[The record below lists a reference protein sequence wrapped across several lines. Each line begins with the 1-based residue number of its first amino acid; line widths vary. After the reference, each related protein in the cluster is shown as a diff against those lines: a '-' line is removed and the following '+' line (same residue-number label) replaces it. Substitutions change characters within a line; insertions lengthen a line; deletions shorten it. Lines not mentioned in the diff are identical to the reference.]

1 MYVLVAAENTKQYP
15 NAAVTKIG
23 KPSQVPKI
31 TPQVAPIANNGVTSP
46 PLKPIP
52 VQIAVNIIFNIKS

>member
-15 NAAVTKIG
+15 KAAVTRIG
-23 KPSQVPKI
+23 SPNQTPRI

>member
-15 NAAVTKIG
+15 KAAVTKIG
-23 KPSQVPKI
+23 RPNQVPKI

-52 VQIAVNIIFNIKS
+52 VQTAVNTIFSIKS